1 MGRSWQ
7 FLAVV
12 GLFGVVGCGPADE
25 PAADAVQGGEGVTVE
40 AGPGPRETGAPAD
53 GLLPIAGRVSTSFP
67 QDRAA
72 AARCLDVTMSAA
84 DSHRRKPTARAGQ

>member
-40 AGPGPRETGAPAD
+40 AGPAPAESVPADGAPAE
-53 GLLPIAGRVSTSFP
+53 LPPEII
-67 QDRAA
+67 DII
-72 AARCLDVTMSAA
+72 
-84 DSHRRKPTARAGQ
+84 PTNE